1 MSELNVELSKYAAPG
16 FGLGEPWSQGGITGD
31 RVRSLAAGPGLCA
44 CTEGTGPLECGVA
57 DLLDRVSRRKE
68 EFATAEPEPEAHPM
82 GEVAWSGGDARLG
95 GGVAGGAR
103 DQGNGRSVQ
112 LRSLAA
118 NGLSSSGRSHGGG
131 AAARKDLNSTRRT
144 QEVQA
149 LQAEVAMQE
158 VQLRRLLSTRPG
170 EEISDEVAFQAAT
183 LWQGLERI
191 RGVIGGL
198 LERVGDPAGSEPEAA
213 APSAAPAG
221 AAASASA
228 RHVVHSGSSAC
239 SGQRSA
245 RVSYVNRA
253 QAAPQQQP
261 QQQQQKPRSAPLT
274 PGSDRGGGGGRPG
287 AFRGLLRGSGSGGG
301 ALTAAALSG
310 TSQLGCRAAGSSGGS
325 GAPAESASSVAAGQ
339 SRASAGD
346 RGAGKEGR
354 PGSPPGESA
363 ASSDAGR
370 SRVASSPPRSGRAPL
385 RRPQSA
391 ARGSDGGRTPG
402 SRSPPRVRSPARFQS
417 LVRGGSPAREG
428 VRDEAAAASEGASV
442 RLASNPK

>member
-261 QQQQQKPRSAPLT
+261 QQQQQQPQQQQQQPQQQQQQPQLQATQAPMD
-274 PGSDRGGGGGRPG
+274 SYR
-287 AFRGLLRGSGSGGG
+287 
-301 ALTAAALSG
+301 
-310 TSQLGCRAAGSSGGS
+310 
-325 GAPAESASSVAAGQ
+325 PAELQKPLQGQPRVDAQQPQPLHAQQHQFLKKRVALPRYSRRHSAW
-339 SRASAGD
+339 
-346 RGAGKEGR
+346 
-354 PGSPPGESA
+354 
-363 ASSDAGR
+363 AGR
-370 SRVASSPPRSGRAPL
+370 CKAHVVLQA
-385 RRPQSA
+385 
-391 ARGSDGGRTPG
+391 
-402 SRSPPRVRSPARFQS
+402 
-417 LVRGGSPAREG
+417 
-428 VRDEAAAASEGASV
+428 
-442 RLASNPK
+442 